1 MSSLKESYHSN
12 MSLAEAEKMVMQVLK
27 GNMEEKITKENVE
40 IMVVR
45 TTTRQWERRTAE
57 EMERMIATLA

>member
-12 MSLAEAEKMVMQVLK
+12 MSLAEAEKMVLQVLK

-45 TTTRQWERRTAE
+45 TSTRQWERRTAA
-57 EMERMIATLA
+57 EMDTIIATLA

>member
-1 MSSLKESYHSN
+1 

-45 TTTRQWERRTAE
+45 TSTRQWERRTAE
-57 EMERMIATLA
+57 EMARMIATLA

>member
-45 TTTRQWERRTAE
+45 TSTRQWERRTAE
-57 EMERMIATLA
+57 EMERIIATLA

>member
-45 TTTRQWERRTAE
+45 TSTRQWERRTAE
-57 EMERMIATLA
+57 EMARMIATLA

>member
-1 MSSLKESYHSN
+1 
-12 MSLAEAEKMVMQVLK
+12 MSLAEAEKMVLQVLK

-45 TTTRQWERRTAE
+45 TSTRQWERRTAA
-57 EMERMIATLA
+57 EMETMIATLA

>member
-45 TTTRQWERRTAE
+45 TSTRQWERRTAE

>member
-12 MSLAEAEKMVMQVLK
+12 MSLAEAEKMVLQVLK

-45 TTTRQWERRTAE
+45 TSTRQWERRTAE